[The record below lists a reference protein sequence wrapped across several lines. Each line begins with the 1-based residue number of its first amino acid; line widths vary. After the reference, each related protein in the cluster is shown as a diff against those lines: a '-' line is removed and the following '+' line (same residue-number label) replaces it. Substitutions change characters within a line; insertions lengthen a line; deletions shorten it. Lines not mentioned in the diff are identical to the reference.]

1 MTTDRTLA
9 AQSVTLGYGDRTVI
23 RELDLQVAPGRIT
36 AIVGANGSG
45 KSTLLKAMARLLAPQ
60 SGRVL
65 LDGRDI
71 HAMPHE
77 GGRARPGAAGAVA
90 HRPGGDHRL

>member
-9 AQSVTLGYGDRTVI
+9 AQDVTLGYGDRTVI

-45 KSTLLKAMARLLAPQ
+45 KSTLLKAMARLLTP
-60 SGRVL
+60 
-65 LDGRDI
+65 
-71 HAMPHE
+71 
-77 GGRARPGAAGAVA
+77 
-90 HRPGGDHRL
+90 